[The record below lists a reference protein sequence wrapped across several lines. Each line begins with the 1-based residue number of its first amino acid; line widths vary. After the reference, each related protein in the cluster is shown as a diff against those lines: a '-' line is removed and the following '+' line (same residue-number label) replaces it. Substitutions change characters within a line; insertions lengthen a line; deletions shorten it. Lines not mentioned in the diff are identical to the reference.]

1 VPVAKRRSDP
11 SPGAVATGGWEFLKD
26 SYVWYEGLI
35 VHQYDAWWRGDV
47 CAYRD
52 GAEWAVATRG
62 GLAVLHVR
70 SLDDARSVAE
80 IVAATLGDDLRLRD
94 GEELKRRFPQWF
106 RHWGVAVR
114 RAGKYLDPGPYLDG
128 RTTDKVTDGA
138 KR

>member
-1 VPVAKRRSDP
+1 VPVAKRKSDP
-11 SPGAVATGGWEFLKD
+11 TPADGEPGTFV
-26 SYVWYEGLI
+26 VYEGPLL
-35 VHQYDAWWRGDV
+35 VRSYDARWYGDV
-47 CAYRD
+47 CVYRD
-52 GAEWAVATRG
+52 GDEWGVGTVG
-62 GLAVLHVR
+62 GQQVLHVQ

-94 GEELKRRFPQWF
+94 GEELKRRFPPWF

-128 RTTDKVTDGA
+128 KTTNNVTDGA